1 MRNLKLNIE
10 GSWWDSLLYKGHLH
24 LFGTD
29 GSISVFAWE
38 KLVFDLAQSIAGVEK
53 ALRFAFSESNA
64 VYRSTMNVEDVRRC
78 FEELPAT
85 EFDISSKELNK
96 YRVSQADN
104 GFPFPHATSAFH
116 YDRMIVA
123 TSRGIFGSYYNTDTQ
138 DRSKTVRLSPVGAN
152 QAWPAYGNVAVAAG
166 SAGLYQVDIRVQDRE
181 WPKEQEGDHLSER
194 TCEACDWMFGNIIG
208 MSFEEGSV
216 LARFK
221 TRSLNSRASAAGE
234 ERFQSDD
241 LETNVDWQRSFSS
254 VDHLEEVV
262 SSKFDPIDRKPL
274 TWGSRD
280 KLYKV
285 EGKKLIVYRLL
296 YNGKLQFIGKL
307 DLPANMSNLVSVK
320 TSLFGLVFEF
330 DDSLLVL
337 TSDGKLH
344 PLVGEPVNWRVFPRS
359 RRYENHLHVLGEAS
373 LAIYSFNQD
382 VGQDQFTKLIGTRAP
397 EEWRA

>member
-38 KLVFDLAQSIAGVEK
+38 TLVSELAQSIAGAEK

-78 FEELPAT
+78 FDELPAT
-85 EFDISSKELNK
+85 EFDISSKELAK
-96 YRVSQADN
+96 YRVSQADS
-104 GFPFPHATSAFH
+104 GFPFPHATSSFH

-123 TSRGIFGSYYNTDTQ
+123 TSRGIFGSHYNTNTQ
-138 DRSKTVRLSPVGAN
+138 DRSEVVRLSPVGAN

-166 SAGLYQVDIRVQDRE
+166 NAGLYQIDIRVQDRE
-181 WPKEQEGDHLSER
+181 WPKEQEGDHLSAR

-216 LARFK
+216 LARFR
-221 TRSLNSRASAAGE
+221 TRSLNDRTSPDGADA
-234 ERFQSDD
+234 FQSDD
-241 LETNVDWQRSFSS
+241 READINWQRSFSS
-254 VDHLEEVV
+254 VDRLEEVV
-262 SSKFDPIDRKPL
+262 RSKFDPSDRKPL
-274 TWGSRD
+274 TWGSQD

-285 EGKKLIVYRLL
+285 EGKNLVVYRLL

-307 DLPANMSNLVSVK
+307 DLPANLTNLVSVK

-337 TSDGKLH
+337 TSDGQAHALD
-344 PLVGEPVNWRVFPRS
+344 GEPVNWRVFPRS
-359 RRYENHLHVLGEAS
+359 RRYENHLHVLGETS

-382 VGQDQFTKLIGTRAP
+382 VEQDQFKKLIGTRAP
-397 EEWRA
+397 ANWSE